1 MTTSTTVQPKQ
12 RMELSDHQQGL
23 WKAMLRF
30 DAEVGGCGLEPEL
43 LELIRTRASQINHCA
58 YCIDM
63 HTKDALA
70 RGESAQRLYALGAWR
85 ETPFFS
91 ERERAALALVEE
103 VTLVSE
109 RQVPDD
115 VWDEAARH
123 FDPEEM
129 AALIYAAT
137 VINAW
142 NRLAISTR
150 MRTGDY
156 EPDGN

>member
-1 MTTSTTVQPKQ
+1 MTTSTKVKTEP

-30 DAEVGGCGLEPEL
+30 DAALGSCGLEPSL
-43 LELIRTRASQINHCA
+43 LELVRTRASQINNCA
-58 YCIDM
+58 YCCDM

-70 RGESAQRLYALGAWR
+70 AGESAQRLFALNAWR
-85 ETPFFS
+85 ETPFFT
-91 ERERAALALVEE
+91 ERERAALALIEE
-103 VTLVSE
+103 ITLVSE

-115 VWDEAARH
+115 VYEEAARH
-123 FDPEEM
+123 FDQEEL
-129 AALIYAAT
+129 AGLIYAAT

-150 MRTGDY
+150 MLAGEY
-156 EPDGN
+156 EPGGN

>member
-1 MTTSTTVQPKQ
+1 MTTSTTIQPKQ

-23 WKAMLRF
+23 WKAMLSF
-30 DAEVGGCGLEPEL
+30 DAEVGRSGLEPEL

-70 RGESAQRLYALGAWR
+70 RGESDQRLFALNAWR
-85 ETPFFS
+85 ETPFFT
-91 ERERAALALVEE
+91 ERERAALALIEE
-103 VTLVSE
+103 ITLVSE

-115 VWDEAARH
+115 VYEEAARH
-123 FDPEEM
+123 FDAEEM
-129 AALIYAAT
+129 AGLIYAAT

-150 MRTGDY
+150 MRAGEY
-156 EPDGN
+156 EPDSN

>member
-1 MTTSTTVQPKQ
+1 MTTSTTVKPQA

-30 DAEVGGCGLEPEL
+30 DAEVGRTGLEPEL
-43 LELIRTRASQINHCA
+43 LELVRTRASQINHCA

-70 RGESAQRLYALGAWR
+70 RGETEQRLFALNAWR
-85 ETPFFS
+85 ETPFFT

-103 VTLVSE
+103 ITLVSE

-115 VWDEAARH
+115 VFEEAARH
-123 FDPEEM
+123 FDPGEL
-129 AALIYAAT
+129 AGLIYAAT

-150 MRTGDY
+150 MVAGEY
-156 EPDGN
+156 EPGGD